1 MQTAIAVLCVFLGC
15 CTNVVFLELLVK
27 DDPGSGNLITFSQ
40 FLFIALEGFLFTSKC
55 GTVKPTIGI
64 KDYFILVAMFFI
76 ANVCNNYAFDF
87 NIPMPLHMIFRAGS
101 LIANMIMGIYILKK
115 QYPFSKY
122 LSVFMITLGI
132 AVCTIVSGTEI
143 KSLKQKNVDQVATTH
158 LEDLFWWILGISLL
172 TIALFVSARM
182 GIYQEV
188 LYSRYGKNAREALYY
203 THLLP
208 LPFFLMLVPNIYD
221 HWNFAWASEPLSLP
235 LIGISIPSLIV
246 YLIGNILTQYPFL
259 IAATRSFIYLMYLP
273 SRLQSIFL
281 NHIFRYMCISSVFVL
296 TTECSSLTVTLVITL
311 RKFLSLL
318 FSIIYFK
325 NPFTIYHWIGTL
337 LVFVGTII
345 FTEIVPKITQSIQ
358 HVPKAKKAN

>member
-1 MQTAIAVLCVFLGC
+1 MRAAIAVFCVFLGC

-40 FLFIALEGFLFTSKC
+40 FLFIAVEGFLFTSKC
-55 GTVKPTIGI
+55 GTVKPNIGI
-64 KDYFILVAMFFI
+64 KDYFVLVTMFFV

-101 LIANMIMGIYILKK
+101 LIANMVMGIVILKK
-115 QYPFSKY
+115 KYMLSKY
-122 LSVFMITLGI
+122 LSVFMITSGI
-132 AVCTIVSGTEI
+132 AICTIVSGKEI
-143 KSLKQKNVDQVATTH
+143 KSLRQKDMEHVPTTP
-158 LEDLFWWILGISLL
+158 LEDFFWWSLGISLL

-208 LPFFLMLVPNIYD
+208 LPFFMTLAPNIYE
-221 HWNFAWASEPLSLP
+221 HWKFAYASELTELP
-235 LIGISIPSLIV
+235 LIGLHMPKLIV
-246 YLIGNILTQYPFL
+246 YLLGNILTQ
-259 IAATRSFIYLMYLP
+259 
-273 SRLQSIFL
+273 
-281 NHIFRYMCISSVFVL
+281 YMCISSVFVL

-318 FSIIYFK
+318 FSIVYFK
-325 NPFTIYHWIGTL
+325 NPFTLHHWIGTL
-337 LVFVGTII
+337 LVFVGTVI
-345 FTEIVPKITQSIQ
+345 FTEVLPKIKQSLQPVPKK
-358 HVPKAKKAN
+358 VD